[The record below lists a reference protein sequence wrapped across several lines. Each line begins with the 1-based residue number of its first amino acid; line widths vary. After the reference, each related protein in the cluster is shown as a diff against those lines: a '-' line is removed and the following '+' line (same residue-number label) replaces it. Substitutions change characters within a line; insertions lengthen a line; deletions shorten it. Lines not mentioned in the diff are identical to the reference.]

1 MEDGGEGLV
10 DQEAQ
15 QGGEQALEQGEG
27 GVEDNQALQKAVD
40 AGADRLIHGDDLV
53 DCHELGVD
61 RVRDVVITGD
71 GEKGHHHR
79 TGQRAEEGAFP
90 GLLIVINHAS
100 GEGKSGAQDKIAQ
113 FPSVNGGGAF
123 DNYLEQIFQKKLRSF
138 CTTNLYTIELLSHQ
152 NKCMYLE
159 VKYSLNLQLLIKS
172 HQELYNILLRFQ
184 KFQVQHF

>member
-1 MEDGGEGLV
+1 MILVPELSLLIGAVKNGGEGFV

-15 QGGEQALEQGEG
+15 GGGQQALKQGEG
-27 GVEDNQALQKAVD
+27 SIEDNQALQQAVD
-40 AGADRLIHGDDLV
+40 TRANGLIHGDDFI

-123 DNYLEQIFQKKLRSF
+123 DNYLEQIFQESDSHAVPGAQGEGGQQLGQVGDVH
-138 CTTNLYTIELLSHQ
+138 LY
-152 NKCMYLE
+152 KCW
-159 VKYSLNLQLLIKS
+159 N
-172 HQELYNILLRFQ
+172 
-184 KFQVQHF
+184 